1 MWQLDLWG
9 LKQEKNLF
17 LSVMI
22 LYLSR
27 LRVGRESARLTALR
41 RYVEE
46 TISVI
51 SILTTITEQHSIF
64 YSLLF
69 LEYGVFFFP
78 VIFSQVLVAPF
89 HATTVGRRRRRPA
102 EEPYLLARFSN
113 VCEYL
118 VFWRYRRPLMKKPY
132 IYVFGVTYKRNTYQ
146 NVIAW
151 SFACITLTHRSSH
164 SIHQQ
169 LPSTPGPLRPIML
182 VPLIPLGQFWKPE
195 SGKQTGERLIL
206 VNETRFNTANKTWK
220 NLTFWKDKL
229 WAIVS
234 TQLFFRQF
242 TNKKSCEFT
251 FLLLIVLC
259 KTSTDVHTMLDL

>member
-1 MWQLDLWG
+1 M
-9 LKQEKNLF
+9 
-17 LSVMI
+17 
-22 LYLSR
+22 
-27 LRVGRESARLTALR
+27 
-41 RYVEE
+41 EE

-51 SILTTITEQHSIF
+51 SILTTVTEQHSIF

-69 LEYGVFFFP
+69 LEYGVFFFS
-78 VIFSQVLVAPF
+78 VIFSQVLVAPS

-102 EEPYLLARFSN
+102 EEPYLLVRFSN

-182 VPLIPLGQFWKPE
+182 VPLIPPGQFWKPE
-195 SGKQTGERLIL
+195 SGKQTDERLIL
-206 VNETRFNTANKTWK
+206 VNETRFNTQIKHERIWLSEKTDFEP
-220 NLTFWKDKL
+220 LF
-229 WAIVS
+229 
-234 TQLFFRQF
+234 QLSYFFDSLRI
-242 TNKKSCEFT
+242 KRVASLL
-251 FLLLIVLC
+251 FLLLIVSS
-259 KTSTDVHTMLDL
+259 KTSTDVHKCVIAMLSFVVQSSFGNSSE

>member
-1 MWQLDLWG
+1 M
-9 LKQEKNLF
+9 EC
-17 LSVMI
+17 
-22 LYLSR
+22 
-27 LRVGRESARLTALR
+27 
-41 RYVEE
+41 
-46 TISVI
+46 
-51 SILTTITEQHSIF
+51 
-64 YSLLF
+64 
-69 LEYGVFFFP
+69 FFF
-78 VIFSQVLVAPF
+78 FFFFFQVLVAPS

-169 LPSTPGPLRPIML
+169 LPLIPGPLRPIML
-182 VPLIPLGQFWKPE
+182 VPLIPPGQFWKPE
-195 SGKQTGERLIL
+195 SGKQTDERLIL

-220 NLTFWKDKL
+220 NLTFWKDKF

-251 FLLLIVLC
+251 FFYCLSYQARRLLMFISVSSLCWVLWCSLVLVIAVNKLI
-259 KTSTDVHTMLDL
+259 STYQLVIFHCIVFWEALKIPKMIILD

>member
-1 MWQLDLWG
+1 M
-9 LKQEKNLF
+9 
-17 LSVMI
+17 
-22 LYLSR
+22 
-27 LRVGRESARLTALR
+27 
-41 RYVEE
+41 EE

-51 SILTTITEQHSIF
+51 SILTTVTEQHSIF

-78 VIFSQVLVAPF
+78 VIFSQVLVAPS

-169 LPSTPGPLRPIML
+169 LPLIPGPLRPIML

-195 SGKQTGERLIL
+195 SKQTDERLIL

-220 NLTFWKDKL
+220 NLTFWKDRF

-234 TQLFFRQF
+234 TQLFFRQL

-251 FLLLIVLC
+251 FFIAYRI
-259 KTSTDVHTMLDL
+259 KQDVYWCS

>member
-1 MWQLDLWG
+1 MECFFSSHILSSTCSSFSCDNRRKKKEKTSRRTLFARPFFECLRIPG
-9 LKQEKNLF
+9 LLKIPPASN
-17 LSVMI
+17 
-22 LYLSR
+22 
-27 LRVGRESARLTALR
+27 
-41 RYVEE
+41 EE
-46 TISVI
+46 TI
-51 SILTTITEQHSIF
+51 
-64 YSLLF
+64 
-69 LEYGVFFFP
+69 
-78 VIFSQVLVAPF
+78 
-89 HATTVGRRRRRPA
+89 
-102 EEPYLLARFSN
+102 
-113 VCEYL
+113 
-118 VFWRYRRPLMKKPY
+118 Y

-169 LPSTPGPLRPIML
+169 LPLIPGPLRPIML

-195 SGKQTGERLIL
+195 SKQTDERLIL

-220 NLTFWKDKL
+220 NLTFWKDKF

-251 FLLLIVLC
+251 FFIAYRI
-259 KTSTDVHTMLDL
+259 KPDVYWCSYVCHRYVEFCGAV